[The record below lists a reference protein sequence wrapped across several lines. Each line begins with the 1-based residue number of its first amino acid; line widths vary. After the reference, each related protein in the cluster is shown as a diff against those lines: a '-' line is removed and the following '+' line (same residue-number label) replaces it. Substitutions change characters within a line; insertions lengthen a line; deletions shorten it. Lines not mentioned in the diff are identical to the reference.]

1 MKKTV
6 SFLLLVC
13 MFISLFSVMAFAAGS
28 ETAQPK
34 KSSDVQRVFNSGFY
48 IAENKDAGL
57 AGKVTVAYDPGGTIG
72 KLYLPGEAD
81 AAQLYFSWDDNGITV
96 SRNGKVYQSGTAP
109 VAPAGES
116 VTYKVKRNLAVA
128 YVSVR
133 TVQGSA
139 GVDAMFLEL
148 DESQGTIDAMN
159 SDKTHETK
167 CVGVVRFDGAEGAM
181 TEGAMTMK
189 GRGNSTWGL
198 PKKPYNI
205 TLDKK
210 SELIPGVQAKKWSLL
225 ANFFDNSLMR
235 NKIAMDLAYSLG
247 IGLKSRFVDVWMN
260 GEYLGNYLMTPK
272 SDYAAP
278 KGGFHLE
285 NDNYLDAE
293 DPQFKIPGMYAIG
306 DTLNDD
312 GYFNLMTIKD
322 IGSQAK
328 EAGVDEAYIENY
340 FTEAWYALEDF
351 DSENYQNYFDLDSW
365 AKMFLMY
372 EVTKTY
378 DCFSGSL
385 LMHRDGLTEN
395 DKLIAGP
402 AWDYDI
408 SLGRTLHKFLVGIS
422 EPMQL
427 NAEGWYND
435 SIGLIAVDKPV
446 SLMQELGKHA
456 SFMQHVAKV
465 YNENKAAFEG
475 MTANVDAQQTVLCD
489 SALMNNVRWGTH
501 NLCAEYLVA
510 PATMHLLGTGKY
522 ALNYRVTIN
531 WDAYVANL
539 REFAAKRVMWLSDA
553 LWQAEAPV
561 GSIERSATDAGDV
574 LSVVLTAGNAAVS
587 YQWQRSEDGAVWTN
601 VEGATAAQ
609 LTVTDAAQYRCVV
622 SNAGAVIWTTHGG
635 KVPTY
640 AQTTLNAPAGNPV
653 VPEENEE
660 PSGLSY
666 NCYTYIGDSIS
677 WGYGLG
683 VDNHDPF
690 NVGKRVE
697 GAFTDLV
704 ADALEADNSAITIH
718 PAASSGARLCDYRYL
733 LERGMDVENPYDIA
747 DDWYGQRHPE
757 RTERLR
763 AMGPDVVSWV
773 RESDL
778 VTMQLGINDLTAAL
792 VNSLYATGVVDLNKL
807 TAISDPASAA
817 DYLKFAMENF
827 VKDPNL
833 LGNLTSRFAIEVEGI
848 RTNAAEIVK
857 DLAQLA
863 PNADIV
869 LVGYHKA
876 VQGLRVLPLT
886 QFSPIFDIADAAL
899 VSLNDYFKS
908 LAEQYDNVYY
918 VDAPDA
924 AVFYPEGTNLIDIVK
939 DIDGFLMGVHPNAE
953 GHAYIA
959 DRVLSELRTL
969 HTCSH
974 DHTASVCQ
982 PVKLGPESEYISTV
996 YCTDCG
1002 RALSSAKVSTPCGDY
1017 YLPTLTTE
1025 NAVTTAQNNFFK
1037 LLPFLNPANYTG

>member
-1 MKKTV
+1 MSK
-6 SFLLLVC
+6 
-13 MFISLFSVMAFAAGS
+13 G
-28 ETAQPK
+28 
-34 KSSDVQRVFNSGFY
+34 
-48 IAENKDAGL
+48 
-57 AGKVTVAYDPGGTIG
+57 GKVLENGSVPVPEANGRVTFKLKKGAAFSLVTI
-72 KLYLPGEAD
+72 K
-81 AAQLYFSWDDNGITV
+81 
-96 SRNGKVYQSGTAP
+96 
-109 VAPAGES
+109 
-116 VTYKVKRNLAVA
+116 
-128 YVSVR
+128 

-139 GVDAMFLEL
+139 DVEPMFLEL
-148 DESQGTIDAMN
+148 DESQGTIEAMN

-167 CVGVVRFDGAEGAM
+167 CTGVVRFDGAER
-181 TEGAMTMK
+181 AMTMK
-189 GRGNSTWGL
+189 GRGNSTWGM

-210 SELIPGVQAKKWSLL
+210 AELIPGVEAKKWSLL
-225 ANFFDNSLMR
+225 ANYLDNSLLR
-235 NKIAMDLAYSLG
+235 NKIAMDLAEDLG

-328 EAGVDEAYIENY
+328 NAGVDEAYIENY

-351 DSENYQNYFDLDSW
+351 DSENYQNYFDMDSW

-372 EVTKTY
+372 EVSKTY
-378 DCFSGSL
+378 DCFAGSL

-402 AWDYDI
+402 VWDYDV
-408 SLGRTLHKFLVGIS
+408 SFGRTLHKFLVGVS
-422 EPMQL
+422 EPIQL

-435 SIGLIAVDKPV
+435 SIGLIAGDKPV
-446 SLMQELGKHA
+446 SLLQELGKHA
-456 SFMQHVAKV
+456 SFMRHVAKI
-465 YNENKAAFEG
+465 YNEHKADFEG
-475 MTANVDAQQTVLCD
+475 IAANVDDQQKVLGD
-489 SALMNNVRWGTH
+489 SAKMNNVLWGTH
-501 NLCAEYLVA
+501 SLSADYLVA
-510 PATMHLLGTGKY
+510 PGTMSLLGTGKY
-522 ALNYRVTIN
+522 ALRYHVTLN
-531 WDAYVANL
+531 WDAYVYNL
-539 REFAAKRVMWLSDA
+539 KEFATKRVMWLSDA

-574 LSVVLTAGNAAVS
+574 LSVALTAGDDAVS
-587 YQWQRSEDGAVWTN
+587 YQWQRSEDGAVWTD
-601 VEGATAAQ
+601 VEGAADAQ

-635 KVPTY
+635 QVPTY
-640 AQTTLNAPAGNPV
+640 AQTTLDAPAGNPV
-653 VPEENEE
+653 VPE
-660 PSGLSY
+660 GLSY

-697 GAFTDLV
+697 GSFTDLV

-718 PAASSGARLCDYRYL
+718 PASSSGARLCDFRYL
-733 LERGMDVENPYDIA
+733 LERGMGVENPYDIA

-763 AMGPDVVSWV
+763 SMGPDVVSWV
-773 RESDL
+773 KESDL

-792 VNSLYATGVVDLNKL
+792 VNSLYATGIVDLNKL
-807 TAISDPASAA
+807 TAISDAASAA

-827 VKDPNL
+827 LKDPNL
-833 LGNLTSRFAIEVEGI
+833 LGNLTSRFASEVEGI

-857 DLAQLA
+857 DLVQLA
-863 PNADIV
+863 PDADIV

-959 DRVLSELRTL
+959 DCVLSELRTL

-982 PVKLGPESEYISTV
+982 PVKLGPDCEYISTV

-1017 YLPTLTTE
+1017 YLPTLTAE